1 MYKSLYVNSTLLHEI
16 FANFAI
22 QEKNRENNMTR
33 KLSDYHGCCGQ
44 FTQEQ

>member
-1 MYKSLYVNSTLLHEI
+1 MYKSLSVNRSLLYEI

-22 QEKNRENNMTR
+22 QKENCENNMTR
-33 KLSDYHGCCGQ
+33 KLSDSHGFCGQ